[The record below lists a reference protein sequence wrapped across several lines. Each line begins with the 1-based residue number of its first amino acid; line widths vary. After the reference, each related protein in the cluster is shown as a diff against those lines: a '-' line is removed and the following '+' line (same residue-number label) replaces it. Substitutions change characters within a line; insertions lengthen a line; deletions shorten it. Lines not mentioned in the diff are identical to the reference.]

1 MRHIHRPRASVVI
14 AAVACATGVAGTAP
28 ALADTMPSGE
38 RASGQ
43 SVIEVATNDADG
55 SIVYLRTPTHVANAV
70 NSSDQSAAPLYLV
83 VYPTSATPSVGT
95 LNCEDI
101 PVENCPD
108 HGPAIA
114 GLAASVVP
122 SVYGSGVVGHDHLVG
137 LANNKAGSEWNV
149 AWTVWV
155 VLFTNS
161 AAANHHVTTLAAM
174 NQAIANHDA
183 FIFPQAI
190 TTFHCSSVS
199 ASAWDR
205 GTPITG

>member
-1 MRHIHRPRASVVI
+1 MIRSPRFAVTI
-14 AAVACATGVAGTAP
+14 AAVACAAGLAGTVP
-28 ALADTMPSGE
+28 TLAGSLPTGE
-38 RASGQ
+38 RVTGQ
-43 SVIEVATNDADG
+43 SLIEVATNDADG
-55 SIVYLRTPTHVANAV
+55 SIVYLRTPEHVANPV
-70 NSSDQSAAPLYLV
+70 NSNDQAAAPLYLV
-83 VYPTSATPSVGT
+83 VYPSSAASSVGT

-122 SVYGSGVVGHDHLVG
+122 SVYGDGVVGHDHLVG
-137 LANNKAGSEWNV
+137 LANDKAGSEWNV

-161 AAANHHVTTLAAM
+161 AAANKHVTTLAAM

-183 FIFPQAI
+183 FIFPHAI

-199 ASAWDR
+199 ASAWDK
-205 GTPITG
+205 GTPVTG

>member
-1 MRHIHRPRASVVI
+1 MIRRPHFSAAIS
-14 AAVACATGVAGTAP
+14 AVACAAAVAGTVP
-28 ALADTMPSGE
+28 TLAASLPTGE
-38 RASGQ
+38 RTTGESL
-43 SVIEVATNDADG
+43 IEVATNDGDG
-55 SIVYLRTPTHVANAV
+55 SIVYLRTPDHVANPV
-70 NSSDQSAAPLYLV
+70 NSNDGAAAPLYLV
-83 VYPTSATPSVGT
+83 VYPTSAASSVGT

-122 SVYGSGVVGHDHLVG
+122 SVYGNGVVGHDHLVG
-137 LANNKAGSEWNV
+137 LANDKAGSEWNV

-161 AAANHHVTTLAAM
+161 AAAINHVTTLASM
-174 NQAIANHDA
+174 NEAIANHDA
-183 FIFPQAI
+183 FIFPHAI

-199 ASAWDR
+199 SSAWDK
-205 GTPITG
+205 GTPVTG